1 MKYLCPSLLL
11 LVALGPS
18 TAHGESPT
26 NDPIYGIKSISTI
39 SVHITGE
46 GIRSPGFYN
55 IESGSTLHDLIAN
68 DRAVWMKSS
77 NGTFQIHR
85 VVNEKKITITIDYTK
100 WDIKLIDGDDIYAP
114 GMQIPKEKKTTE
126 PN

>member
-11 LVALGPS
+11 LITLGYS
-18 TAHGESPT
+18 TAHSEDPT
-26 NDPIYGIKSISTI
+26 NDPVYGIKSISTI

-55 IESGSTLHDLIAN
+55 IESGATLHDLIAN
-68 DRAVWMKSS
+68 DRAAWMKSS

-85 VVNEKKITITIDYTK
+85 FINNKKTTINVDYTT

-114 GMQIPKEKKTTE
+114 GMQIPQGKK
-126 PN
+126 